1 MAASCRRSGR
11 WNELR
16 QLFEGG
22 IMRNR
27 RFVVPCLLAG
37 LLAAQSATATS
48 FGLFQHG
55 GRAMGQAG
63 AFTARASE
71 PSAVTHLDGLQIQA
85 GLDFRNSETEYSSST
100 GSFSSKHII
109 DFPPALYLTWKPGRG
124 PFAFGLGL
132 DAPFW
137 YKNIWEPRLF
147 PGRFRQRE
155 FELTVFEL
163 HPVLAYDL
171 GAGWSLGGG
180 LRYVAGDLEQDDN
193 VLVSVPFQG
202 LVLPVELERNASAE
216 VDDVAWDLALHYA
229 APSWGWGAVY
239 RSQVDLKGDGDVSY
253 EARDLVVPGL
263 EAPVRQRFSD
273 GRASQAFELPRE
285 IHGGIWYAPYPE
297 LRIELDT
304 AWQSWSSLES
314 TAVTYTPNPVGGG
327 PTVQTRREWDD
338 TLSLRLGLEGNIT
351 DNFLLFGGV
360 ASEPSPVPDKTVE
373 PGFPKGDA
381 LVYAL
386 GFSYN
391 FPTLSF
397 DVGYSY
403 HTHDER
409 DARSQEPQRP
419 TVRGSYSGDE
429 QVWGFSA
436 RWRL

>member
-1 MAASCRRSGR
+1 
-11 WNELR
+11 
-16 QLFEGG
+16 
-22 IMRNR
+22 MRN

-37 LLAAQSATATS
+37 LLAAQSAAATS

-71 PSAVTHLDGLQIQA
+71 PSAVTYNPAAITQLDGLQIQA

-109 DFPPALYLTWKPGRG
+109 DFPPALYLTWKPGSG

-147 PGRFRQRE
+147 PGRFLQRE
-155 FELTVFEL
+155 VELTVFEL
-163 HPVLAYDL
+163 HPVVAYDL

-180 LRYVAGDLEQDDN
+180 LRYVAGNLKQDDN
-193 VLVSVPFQG
+193 ALVGIISQG
-202 LVLPVELERNASAE
+202 QTVQVELERNAE
-216 VDDVAWDLALHYA
+216 TDVDDLAWDLALHYA
-229 APSWGWGAVY
+229 APSWGLGAVY
-239 RSQVDLKGDGDVSY
+239 RSKVDLTGDGDVHY
-253 EARDLVVPGL
+253 EPRDVPVAGL
-263 EAPVRQRFSD
+263 EEVIRRLYPSGSAR
-273 GRASQAFELPRE
+273 QAFELPRE
-285 IHGGIWYAPYPE
+285 IRGGIWYAPYPE

-314 TAVTYTPNPVGGG
+314 TAITYTPNRLGDG
-327 PTVQTRREWDD
+327 PTVQTRRDWDD

-351 DNFLLFGGV
+351 DNVLLFGGV
-360 ASEPSPVPDKTVE
+360 ASEPSPVPDETAE

-381 LVYAL
+381 LVYAF
-386 GFSYN
+386 GFSYS
-391 FPTLSF
+391 FPKLSF

-403 HTHDER
+403 HQHDER
-409 DARSQEPQRP
+409 GARSQEPQRP
-419 TVRGSYSGDE
+419 AVRGSYSGDE